1 MAKDGKLADSQEIKA
16 GGWKI
21 PEPLR
26 RGLNSHSEYL
36 SIENETS
43 TDAMAALWLS
53 ERLKVEEKARALRTL
68 GLNEKDLPRK

>member
-16 GGWKI
+16 VGWKI

-43 TDAMAALWLS
+43 TDAMVALWLS